1 MRKKNNS
8 KTVKQAVKPVE
19 VKKEETVAQ
28 PVSEPKADAKADV
41 KAEVEKAVEKTTEK
55 VEKAVEKTTEKV
67 AEKAAEVKADVKDT
81 VKKTTAKAAKAAK
94 TAKEAKPAK
103 KEPVKPEI
111 IVQYQNSEVDT
122 AAVEERVKAQF
133 VAEGHKAGFIKRVMG
148 IEPTY
153 PAWKAGVL
161 PLNYTRIGI
170 FNLLYNAQFRNR
182 TRDTRI
188 FSPLLYQLS

>member
-28 PVSEPKADAKADV
+28 LVSEPKADAKADV
-41 KAEVEKAVEKTTEK
+41 KAE

-133 VAEGHKAGFIKRVMG
+133 VAEGHKAGFIRKLSIYIKPEEYSAYYVINDKFSGRVD
-148 IEPTY
+148 
-153 PAWKAGVL
+153 L
-161 PLNYTRIGI
+161 
-170 FNLLYNAQFRNR
+170 F
-182 TRDTRI
+182 
-188 FSPLLYQLS
+188 